1 MYVFMCMISWMIR
14 PLCEITDQLL
24 AVGTQNCFSTLFY
37 TPYTNIKTS
46 VQNAPKCTIA
56 KQKIKKN
63 SGEGAQPSSPDAFP
77 TGEGDTPFPDPT
89 PLGALGASI
98 IAPLALGVPVPFHL
112 RLEHC
117 RGDQCEFMHELY
129 IAEIKRL
136 GAIFSPLTVW
146 VYLHSRLHGGFQNA
160 RYTCRHCRP
169 I

>member
-1 MYVFMCMISWMIR
+1 MH
-14 PLCEITDQLL
+14 
-24 AVGTQNCFSTLFY
+24 
-37 TPYTNIKTS
+37 
-46 VQNAPKCTIA
+46 
-56 KQKIKKN
+56 QKSEMHHCQTKNQKKN
-63 SGEGAQPSSPDAFP
+63 FWGGGTAPSPDP
-77 TGEGDTPFPDPT
+77 SPIREGDTPSQTLPPS
-89 PLGALGASI
+89 AHRRIGASI
-98 IAPLALGVPVPFHL
+98 LAPSALGVPVPFHL